1 MMCYYSENN
10 YREDRRFL
18 LEWENIHMCQI
29 IADNHAKE
37 DGSKEELLVLQYN
50 LGGKIQK
57 KYQYMCQDGAYKIC

>member
-1 MMCYYSENN
+1 M
-10 YREDRRFL
+10 F
-18 LEWENIHMCQI
+18 QI
-29 IADNHAKE
+29 IADIHAKE